1 MGRGSEEDR
10 LYHEVAKHNEEI
22 IAPVERDLIKAE
34 LTKEAFLR
42 YTNNGNNEVY
52 LVNYHTAPHIMREIG
67 RLRELTF
74 RGAGGGTGLALDI
87 DENDTCEHN
96 YDQLI
101 AWNPEDEEIIAGYR
115 VIRCN
120 DAIDRE
126 GNIHLSTSHYFDFS
140 EEFKNQYLPYSI
152 ELGRS
157 WVQPRYQPSVDNRKG
172 LFSLD
177 NLWDGLG
184 ALVVLNPDIKY
195 LFGKVTMYPR
205 FNAEA
210 RDLLI
215 YFMEHYFPDRK
226 KLLKPLDNL
235 FLGYKTDISTF
246 EGIFDGLDYKEGY
259 KILNKRVRELGENI
273 PPLINTYMN
282 LSPTMM
288 TFGTA
293 MNDEFGEVEET
304 GILITID
311 DIYEVKKDRHIKTF
325 ERDKVYGSRTKES
338 TQ

>member
-1 MGRGSEEDR
+1 M
-10 LYHEVAKHNEEI
+10 EEI
-22 IAPVERDLIKAE
+22 IAPVDRGLIKAE
-34 LTKEAFLR
+34 LTEKAFLR

-52 LVNYHTAPHIMREIG
+52 LVNYHSAPNIMREIG

-87 DENDTCEHN
+87 DENDTCQHN

-115 VIRCN
+115 VIRC
-120 DAIDRE
+120 DQAQDEE
-126 GNIHLSTSHYFDFS
+126 GNIYLSTLHYFEFSDDFI
-140 EEFKNQYLPYSI
+140 KNYLPYTI

-157 WVQPRYQPSVDNRKG
+157 WVQPKYQPSIDNRKG

-184 ALVVLNPDIKY
+184 ALVVINPDIKY
-195 LFGKVTMYPR
+195 LFGKVTMYAH
-205 FNAEA
+205 FNAQA
-210 RDLLI
+210 RDLLL
-215 YFMEHYFPDRK
+215 YFMECYFPDK
-226 KLLKPLDNL
+226 GNMVKPYENLLV
-235 FLGYKTDISTF
+235 GYKTDITPF
-246 EGIFDGLDYKEGY
+246 LGIFDGLSYKDGY
-259 KILNKRVRELGENI
+259 KVLNKHVRDLGENI

-304 GILITID
+304 GILITLE
-311 DIYEVKKDRHIKTF
+311 DIYPPKKERHIGSF
-325 ERDKVYGSRTKES
+325 ERDKMYGSRENKKEN
-338 TQ
+338 

>member
-1 MGRGSEEDR
+1 MKD
-10 LYHEVAKHNEEI
+10 I
-22 IAPVERDLIKAE
+22 IAPVDRALIKAE

-52 LVNYHTAPHIMREIG
+52 LVNHHTAPNIMLEIG
-67 RLRELTF
+67 RLREITF
-74 RGAGGGTGLALDI
+74 RGAGGGTGLPYDI
-87 DENDTCEHN
+87 DENDTCAHN

-115 VIRCN
+115 VIRCK
-120 DAIDRE
+120 DSIDDD
-126 GNIHLSTSHYFDFS
+126 GNIHLSTVHYFEFS
-140 EEFKNQYLPYSI
+140 EQFKQEYLPNCI

-157 WVQPRYQPSVDNRKG
+157 WVQPKYQPSIDNRKG

-184 ALVVLNPDIKY
+184 ALVILNPDIKY
-195 LFGKVTMYPR
+195 LFGKVTMYPS

-215 YFMEHYFPDRK
+215 YFLEHYFPDREN
-226 KLLKPLDNL
+226 LLRPLPEL
-235 FLGYKTDISTF
+235 AIGYKTDISAIQ
-246 EGIFDGLDYKEGY
+246 GIFDGLDYKEGY
-259 KILNKRVRELGENI
+259 KVLNKRIRELGENI

-282 LSPTMM
+282 LSPTMK

-293 MNDEFGEVEET
+293 RNNEFGEVEET
-304 GILITID
+304 GILIILD
-311 DIYEVKKDRHIKTF
+311 DIYDAKKERHMATF
-325 ERDKVYGSRTKES
+325 ERDKVFGSRVKQEK
-338 TQ
+338 